1 MFSTVPPDELLSIIG
16 STTPKSCDLDPV
28 PGHVLKCL
36 FPSILPVIH
45 KIVNLSLETGRMPGI
60 LKQAILKPLLK
71 KPSLDSNDFKNYR
84 PISNLRFIAK
94 TIAKCVAKQLIQY
107 LDINDLG
114 ETYQSAYKRNHSTET
129 ALIRVHNDIAMTIDQ
144 HNSVILV
151 LLDLSAAFDTV
162 DHGILLSRLS
172 NRFGI
177 TGTVLEWFRSYLSD
191 RTQFVQVNGAC
202 SASHVLEFGVPQGSV
217 LGPLLYSMYTS
228 PLGEIARRHQM
239 FYHFYADDTQLYITF
254 RTSSVSDMNLSN
266 AKLVNCVRDI
276 DAWMLFN
283 KLKLN
288 KDGSEVLVISS
299 SYRPRPPL
307 SSVDICN
314 ETVSCSPSA
323 RNIGVIFDQSLCMAP
338 HVNAV
343 CQSSFFHLRNI
354 GFIRKYLT
362 YDAAKIIIHA
372 FVVSKLDYCNSLL
385 YGLPSYLIR
394 KLQHVQNS
402 ASRLVNQCPRIWH
415 ITPVL
420 TDLYWLPV
428 SFRIEFKIML
438 ITYKVLHD
446 RAPIYIQELL
456 QLYTPSRNLRSSN
469 GNLLVKP
476 YFNLNSNGK
485 RAFSVAAPELWNNL
499 PEDIKSANS
508 IDDFKRKLS
517 HISFYASI

>member
-1 MFSTVPPDELLSIIG
+1 MSIIG
-16 STTPKSCDLDPV
+16 SPTPKSYDLDPV

-36 FPSILPVIH
+36 VPSILPVIH
-45 KIVNLSLETGRMPGI
+45 KIVNLSLETGRMSGI

-71 KPSLDSNDFKNYR
+71 KPSLDANHFKNYR
-84 PISNLRFIAK
+84 PISNLRFISK
-94 TIAKCVAKQLIQY
+94 TIEKCVAEQLIQY

-129 ALIRVHNDIAMTIDQ
+129 ALIRVHNDIAMAIDQ

-191 RTQFVQVNGAC
+191 RAC
-202 SASHVLEFGVPQGSV
+202 SAPHVLEFGVPQGSV

-228 PLGEIARRHQM
+228 PLGEIARCHQM

-254 RTSSVSDMNLSN
+254 RKSSVSDMNLSN
-266 AKLVNCVRDI
+266 AKLVNCVRDM
-276 DAWMLFN
+276 DAWMLSN

-288 KDGSEVLVISS
+288 KDKSKVLVISS
-299 SYRPRPPL
+299 SFRPRPPL
-307 SSVDICN
+307 SSVDICD

-323 RNIGVIFDQSLCMAP
+323 RNIGVIFNQSLCMVP
-338 HVNAV
+338 HVNAL

-372 FVVSKLDYCNSLL
+372 FVVSELDYCNSLL
-385 YGLPSYLIR
+385 YGLPSYLIE
-394 KLQHVQNS
+394 KLQHIQNS
-402 ASRLVNQCPRIWH
+402 AARLVNQCPRFCH

-420 TDLYWLPV
+420 RELHWLPV
-428 SFRIEFKIML
+428 SIRTEFKIML

-446 RAPIYIQELL
+446 RTPIYIHELL
-456 QLYTPSRNLRSSN
+456 QLHTPSRNLRSSN
-469 GNLLVKP
+469 INLLVKP
-476 YFNLNSNGK
+476 YFNLNSYGK
-485 RAFSVAAPELWNNL
+485 QAFSVAALELWNNL
-499 PEDIKSANS
+499 PGDIKSANS
-508 IDDFKRKLS
+508 IDDFKLKLKTFLFTRAYES
-517 HISFYASI
+517 